1 MSVENLVEWMVF
13 LEAFIDDKEEFSAK
27 VGFNVRIGGRI
38 VPCNVPFS
46 LSFVFRSGFWI
57 VF

>member
-13 LEAFIDDKEEFSAK
+13 LEAFIDDEEELSTK
-27 VGFNVRIGGRI
+27 IGFKVRIEGRI

-46 LSFVFRSGFWI
+46 LFFAL
-57 VF
+57 